1 MKDISY
7 SNVTYINELT
17 KTIVRISG
25 QVNLAALN
33 AMLLSRKGGD
43 KTVGFAAV
51 TKELRKF
58 TLNLERQMRHL
69 TDSLNHL
76 IFELSS
82 SKRKLHTCHLM
93 KLALENAK
101 RTSNIDL
108 QLMTQRLK
116 INQASLDDEIT
127 IAITR
132 VVKELDKSATVCNI
146 GQNLAVLSKI
156 ESQTGDQY
164 QAALANVSDTIDTI
178 ISNINDNLE
187 HATRYAN
194 NLI

>member
-7 SNVTYINELT
+7 SNVTHINELT
-17 KTIVRISG
+17 KKIVWISG

-51 TKELRKF
+51 TKELRMF
-58 TLNLERQMRHL
+58 TLNLERQMKHL
-69 TDSLNHL
+69 SDSLNHL

-82 SKRKLHTCHLM
+82 SKKKHHHYHLM
-93 KLALENAK
+93 NLALENAK
-101 RTSNIDL
+101 RSSYIDL

-116 INQASLDDEIT
+116 IEKISLDDG
-127 IAITR
+127 IANAINR
-132 VVKELDKSATVCNI
+132 VIKELDKSATVCI
-146 GQNLAVLSKI
+146 VGQNLAVLSKI

-164 QAALANVSDTIDTI
+164 QAALANVSDTIDNI
-178 ISNINDNLE
+178 ISSVDDNLQ
-187 HATRYAN
+187 HATQYAN
-194 NLI
+194 SLI

>member
-1 MKDISY
+1 
-7 SNVTYINELT
+7 LT

-43 KTVGFAAV
+43 KTVSFAAV

-58 TLNLERQMRHL
+58 TINLERQMKHL
-69 TDSLNHL
+69 SDSLNQL

-82 SKRKLHTCHLM
+82 SKKKQHLNQLM
-93 KLALENAK
+93 NLALENAK
-101 RTSNIDL
+101 RSSNIDL

-116 INQASLDDEIT
+116 IEQISRDDG
-127 IAITR
+127 IAIAINQ
-132 VVKELDKSATVCNI
+132 VIKELDKSATVCII

-164 QAALANVSDTIDTI
+164 QAALANVSDTIDSI
-178 ISNINDNLE
+178 INSVDDNLQ